1 MMKED
6 LKIVVLD
13 GYTLNPGDL
22 SWKDLEA
29 LGTVKI
35 YDRTHPGEVVERAT
49 GAQIVL
55 TNKTVLDGEALSQLP
70 DLKYIGVLA
79 TGYNVVNLEA
89 ARRQGITVTNIPAY
103 STDSVAQMVFAHL
116 LNITQRVG
124 HYAEEVASGHW
135 TKQAD
140 FSYWNTPLV
149 ELAGKTLGVIGLG
162 HTGMATARIALAF
175 GMQVLAYTSKSA
187 AELPAGI
194 RKADSLEQVF
204 SDSNVVSLHCPL
216 TETTKNLVNM
226 ERLKLMKRKA
236 VLINTGRGGLVNETD
251 LAEALEKGLLAAAGV
266 DVLSSEPPVP
276 GHPLVGVKNCFITPH
291 IAWATLEAR
300 QRLMGQAVRNIEA
313 FLSGQPI
320 NTVIS

>member
-1 MMKED
+1 MMKGD

-226 ERLKLMKRKA
+226 ERLKLMKREA

-291 IAWATLEAR
+291 IAWATFEAR

-320 NTVIS
+320 NTVLS

>member
-6 LKIVVLD
+6 LKIVALD

-226 ERLKLMKRKA
+226 ERLKLMKREA